1 MGGGCGP
8 EPSELDLSVPRYYLA
23 ATTITCNDGN
33 SYALFGGGSG
43 SGGVYNDVDVINCK
57 FDQSTLQL
65 QNARSY
71 LAATTITC
79 NDGNSYAL
87 FGGGRGILSRNV
99 YNDVDVFECCDVTNN
114 IQYKTTLHLQN
125 AREGLEAT
133 TITCNDGKS
142 YALFGGGYS
151 FDGNDTIY
159 YNDVDVFEC
168 CDGTIVYKEK
178 VEWQNGRSL
187 LAATT
192 ITCPDG
198 KSYAL
203 FGGGYSFGDSGAT
216 IYNDVDVFECCDGTI
231 VYKEKVELSSARRE
245 LAATTITCPDGKSYA
260 LFGGGLISSGGYSND
275 VDVFECCDG
284 TITRTQTLHL
294 QNARRDLAAT
304 TITCPD
310 GKSYALFGGG
320 YSFDGNDSSYY
331 NDVDVFECCDVTNDI
346 QYKTTLQL
354 SSGRSDLAATT
365 FTDCCNKEYA
375 LFGGGDDGNSYS
387 NTVNLFDCTDIS

>member
-87 FGGGRGILSRNV
+87 FGGGRGLFS
-99 YNDVDVFECCDVTNN
+99 
-114 IQYKTTLHLQN
+114 TT
-125 AREGLEAT
+125 
-133 TITCNDGKS
+133 
-142 YALFGGGYS
+142 
-151 FDGNDTIY
+151 
-159 YNDVDVFEC
+159 V
-168 CDGTIVYKEK
+168 
-178 VEWQNGRSL
+178 
-187 LAATT
+187 
-192 ITCPDG
+192 
-198 KSYAL
+198 
-203 FGGGYSFGDSGAT
+203 
-216 IYNDVDVFECCDGTI
+216 
-231 VYKEKVELSSARRE
+231 
-245 LAATTITCPDGKSYA
+245 
-260 LFGGGLISSGGYSND
+260 
-275 VDVFECCDG
+275 
-284 TITRTQTLHL
+284 
-294 QNARRDLAAT
+294 
-304 TITCPD
+304 
-310 GKSYALFGGG
+310 
-320 YSFDGNDSSYY
+320 Y

-346 QYKTTLQL
+346 QYKTTLRL

-375 LFGGGDDGNSYS
+375 LFGGGYVGSGSYS